1 MKYFVESYGCTMN
14 FGEGRRL
21 SADMASLG
29 YSEADSADAAD
40 IVILNTCTVV
50 ESTEKRMLSRISELK
65 KAGKEVIVTGCMA
78 KAQPQRIEI
87 RLPGSLV
94 LVPSD
99 YHMFA
104 KLVADR
110 YGIAGPPVP
119 ATVERTAILPIAQG
133 CRGRC
138 SYCITKI
145 ARGELSSYDESMLVG
160 SFRNFVSSG
169 SREVLLTAQDTASYG
184 ADTGTDLPSLVRRC
198 LETPGEYRVR
208 IGMMNPDALERCWE
222 GLVATFDDERM
233 YRFLHIPVQSG
244 SDAILRAMRRK
255 YTVDGF
261 MELVDD
267 LRSACPDVSIATDVI
282 CGFPGETDGDHA
294 ATMDLIRKLRADTVN
309 ITRFSPRP
317 GTDAWSMPQVH
328 GRIANERSK
337 EMTALKNETELDV
350 NSAMVGKEYLALCIE
365 EGKEGMVM
373 RTGNYRPVVV
383 REPVEIGD
391 FATVRVTE
399 NRATYLIGE
408 IVQK

>member
-1 MKYFVESYGCTMN
+1 
-14 FGEGRRL
+14 
-21 SADMASLG
+21 
-29 YSEADSADAAD
+29 
-40 IVILNTCTVV
+40 
-50 ESTEKRMLSRISELK
+50 
-65 KAGKEVIVTGCMA
+65 
-78 KAQPQRIEI
+78 
-87 RLPGSLV
+87 
-94 LVPSD
+94 
-99 YHMFA
+99 
-104 KLVADR
+104 
-110 YGIAGPPVP
+110 
-119 ATVERTAILPIAQG
+119 VERTAILPIAQG

-160 SFRNFVSSG
+160 SFRDFVSSG

-184 ADTGTDLPSLVRRC
+184 ADNGTDLPSLVRRC

-208 IGMMNPDALERCWE
+208 IGMMNPDALKRCWE
-222 GLVATFDDERM
+222 GLVSTFDDERM

-244 SDAILRAMRRK
+244 SDAVLRAMRRK
-255 YTVDGF
+255 YTVGEF

-282 CGFPGETDGDHA
+282 CGFPGETDDDHA
-294 ATMDLIRKLRADTVN
+294 ATMDLVRRLRADTVN

-350 NSAMVGKEYLALCIE
+350 NSAMVGKEYLALCTE

-408 IVQK
+408 IAQK